1 MYMKKLLPLLLSG
14 LLLIGCSK
22 INERID
28 KLTNRVDELE
38 RTTIPGIDQQLES
51 IQKTLPQLQQTDEEI
66 KGYIAELQERLAKLE
81 QSLSELDAEVANLG
95 QEYGEVVTQLNEY
108 RKELEG
114 RIESINALIESLQAA
129 DSGLEEKIAAL
140 DGRLDDQQDW
150 VTATFA
156 TLEQYNGLVG
166 DIASI
171 EASIEAV
178 NASITDLEAR
188 MKEKIATDI
197 AAAVSGLEEELQA
210 KVAEITDAYTQAI
223 ATAREELTA
232 AYTAAIDT
240 AIADCIDSM
249 KSWVNE
255 LLANYYDIA
264 AVDAK
269 LQLLQDAIAAG
280 DAATEEK
287 LKGEID
293 AVNKSI
299 ESARAELTAAYEEAI
314 AAAIE
319 EHNGV
324 IESKLAEQLQSV
336 NSRIDREVKA
346 LTERI
351 DAIEARLEELEG
363 RVDDLADELAALLK
377 RIQSI
382 SYIPRYDDGK
392 IEVLRV
398 EGQDNGIAEMD
409 YQVSPRDVVAE
420 LEKVWEEAVSVKAVH
435 TKTRAVDFI
444 EMPVIG
450 FEADAETGVITV
462 KASGENL
469 GEEFFAGTQSASAAL
484 CISDGNND
492 VTSEYVPMEAT
503 SYDPLKTI
511 FYTTSDGKTISPKM
525 SNIIGNTYVDGQGVI
540 LFDSPVTKIPIS
552 AFKDIQ
558 NLTSITLPS
567 GVTTIEK
574 QAFFDCKS
582 LTNITIP
589 ESVTAIDQYA
599 FNTCFN
605 LTSIVSKYASPDQRC
620 LIIDGKLV
628 LFAQKGLTEY
638 TIPDGVTTIGDQMFS
653 NCQSL
658 TNITIPESVTT
669 IGKYAFSNC
678 NNLTSV
684 TIPDSV
690 ISIGDNAF
698 TNCYNLISFSGKY
711 ASSDHR
717 CLVVD
722 GKLVAFAKSG
732 LTEYTI
738 PDGVRTI
745 GPNAFYG
752 CGYLTTIIFPNG
764 VNMIRDDAFLGC
776 TKLTNIILPESLTWI
791 GSSAFLCM

>member
-14 LLLIGCSK
+14 LLLMGCSK

-108 RKELEG
+108 REELEG

-351 DAIEARLEELEG
+351 DAIEARLAELEG
-363 RVDDLADELAALLK
+363 RVDDLADQLAALLK
-377 RIQSI
+377 RIQSV

-392 IEVLRV
+392 IEVRRV

-492 VTSEYVPMEAT
+492 VTSEYVPMIAKKT
-503 SYDPLKTI
+503 KPLNVIYLLHHFGRGANFFT
-511 FYTTSDGKTISPKM
+511 
-525 SNIIGNTYVDGQGVI
+525 VD
-540 LFDSPVTKIPIS
+540 
-552 AFKDIQ
+552 
-558 NLTSITLPS
+558 
-567 GVTTIEK
+567 E
-574 QAFFDCKS
+574 
-582 LTNITIP
+582 
-589 ESVTAIDQYA
+589 QY
-599 FNTCFN
+599 CREQ
-605 LTSIVSKYASPDQRC
+605 I
-620 LIIDGKLV
+620 
-628 LFAQKGLTEY
+628 
-638 TIPDGVTTIGDQMFS
+638 
-653 NCQSL
+653 
-658 TNITIPESVTT
+658 
-669 IGKYAFSNC
+669 
-678 NNLTSV
+678 
-684 TIPDSV
+684 
-690 ISIGDNAF
+690 
-698 TNCYNLISFSGKY
+698 
-711 ASSDHR
+711 
-717 CLVVD
+717 
-722 GKLVAFAKSG
+722 
-732 LTEYTI
+732 
-738 PDGVRTI
+738 
-745 GPNAFYG
+745 
-752 CGYLTTIIFPNG
+752 
-764 VNMIRDDAFLGC
+764 
-776 TKLTNIILPESLTWI
+776 
-791 GSSAFLCM
+791 